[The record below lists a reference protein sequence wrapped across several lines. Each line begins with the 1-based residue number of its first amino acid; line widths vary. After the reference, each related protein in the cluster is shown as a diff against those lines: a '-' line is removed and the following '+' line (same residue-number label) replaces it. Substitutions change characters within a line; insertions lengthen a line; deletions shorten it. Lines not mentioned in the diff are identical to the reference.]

1 MKKELVIPTDED
13 SIKWAELYRR
23 YNKILYCMAIKDTKN
38 KQDAEDALH
47 QAFSKISQHLDK
59 IDDPASRSAFNYCLT
74 IMRNVIRDSYRK
86 QSRHPEVELDE
97 KYIEFL
103 EKREFEEVEDI
114 VFDKLD
120 FEKITICARS
130 LKSPYKE
137 SFNLYYYNGYSIES
151 ISEVLGVRKE
161 TISMRIHRAKLQIK
175 DMLRK
180 EGEKLGK

>member
-1 MKKELVIPTDED
+1 MKPIITWK
-13 SIKWAELYRR
+13 
-23 YNKILYCMAIKDTKN
+23 
-38 KQDAEDALH
+38 
-47 QAFSKISQHLDK
+47 
-59 IDDPASRSAFNYCLT
+59 
-74 IMRNVIRDSYRK
+74 
-86 QSRHPEVELDE
+86 
-97 KYIEFL
+97 
-103 EKREFEEVEDI
+103 DI

-137 SFNLYYYNGYSIES
+137 SFNLHYYNGYSIES